1 MRLPKEFLND
11 PVKLAVRDAYQ
22 KIAAQG
28 RIPTDEEINAEL
40 SPELANDRRRCSEII
55 QAAQAQIEAKRPR
68 APDHG
73 SMEWVHRTYAKIQ
86 AIRERPLNL
95 MTLCSGIGAPEEAV
109 RQLRLRFKTRLV
121 AYSEIATAP
130 AAVMAHHY
138 PGVPNL
144 GDISAKDYLKRAKAI
159 AARPDI
165 IVAGTPCQSFS
176 IAGLRKGLSSAN
188 GNLCLTAIQ
197 IVNELKPDLY
207 LWENVDGARTDKT
220 NALGCIIPALCG
232 GDEEIHSGLKNGIWP
247 VAGVAEGPR
256 RRLAWRVMDAKHY
269 GVPARRE
276 RIFLLAAERS
286 SGIDPAAILLD

>member
-1 MRLPKEFLND
+1 MHMPHADEIFTGDLRSAHKAIKAAKAALRRQP
-11 PVKLAVRDAYQ
+11 RDYAA
-22 KIAAQG
+22 IAD
-28 RIPTDEEINAEL
+28 RIRSARD
-40 SPELANDRRRCSEII
+40 
-55 QAAQAQIEAKRPR
+55 
-68 APDHG
+68 
-73 SMEWVHRTYAKIQ
+73 
-86 AIRERPLNL
+86 RPLNL
-95 MTLCSGIGAPEEAV
+95 MTMCSGIGAPEEAC
-109 RQLRLRFKTRLV
+109 RLLGLKTRLV
-121 AYSEIATAP
+121 AYSEIAAAP
-130 AAVMAHHY
+130 SAVMAHYY

-144 GDISAKDYLKRAKAI
+144 GDISAADYLKRAKAI
-159 AARPDI
+159 AARPDL

-176 IAGLRKGLSSAN
+176 IAGLRKGLNSAN

-232 GDEEIHSGLKNGIWP
+232 GEEEIHSGLKNGAWP

-256 RRLAWRVMDAKHY
+256 RLLAWRVMDAKNY